1 MPRRDQASALSLCQN
16 ETTPWRRQPTPTGF
30 HRAAAAR
37 HARVDLARY
46 PVLRFSRAGGA
57 LIPLQMKS
65 RVSIRSLLFL
75 FVGFVSHAGFGD
87 AIGAPAEPLLFTQAP
102 VTGSVAESPPAS
114 SLDGISDAQQA
125 PPSSRIQQIPAKA
138 HAVLKAIQDR
148 DGEPPSGYVGGRTF
162 QNRERR
168 LPRGHYREYDVN
180 PKRPGKNR
188 GSERIV
194 IERRTGK
201 AYYTGDHYRTFV
213 PMN

>member
-1 MPRRDQASALSLCQN
+1 
-16 ETTPWRRQPTPTGF
+16 
-30 HRAAAAR
+30 
-37 HARVDLARY
+37 
-46 PVLRFSRAGGA
+46 
-57 LIPLQMKS
+57 MKS
-65 RVSIRSLLFL
+65 RVSIRFLLFL
-75 FVGFVSHAGFGD
+75 FIAFVSHSGFGD
-87 AIGAPAEPLLFTQAP
+87 AIGAPAEPLLFFTQAP

-114 SLDGISDAQQA
+114 SLDGISNAPQA
-125 PPSSRIQQIPAKA
+125 TPSSPIQQIPAKA

-148 DGEPPSGYVGGRTF
+148 GGEPPSDYVGGRTF

-180 PKRPGKNR
+180 PNRPGKNR